1 MKSQAV
7 CMLPEGRSHFA
18 FNIPMRPHLFCLYPS
33 ILSTPLVESGSLGLR
48 VIKHMETYISHCS
61 EDILV
66 NSACHLWFENCAYN
80 VDL

>member
-7 CMLPEGRSHFA
+7 CMLPEGRSHIA
-18 FNIPMRPHLFCLYPS
+18 SNVPMRTHLFCLYPS
-33 ILSTPLVESGSLGLR
+33 ILSTALAESDSLGLR

-66 NSACHLWFENCAYN
+66 NLACHFLFENCAYN
-80 VDL
+80 VHL